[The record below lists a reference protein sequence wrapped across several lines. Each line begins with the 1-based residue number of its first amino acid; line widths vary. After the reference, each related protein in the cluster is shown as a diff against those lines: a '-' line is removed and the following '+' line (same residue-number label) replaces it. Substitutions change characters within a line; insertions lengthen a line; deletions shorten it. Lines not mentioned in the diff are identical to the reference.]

1 MAAEG
6 VGEVRHGFSAEVLA
20 DSITPSGVRVTT
32 LVATLPRAY
41 LAELNT
47 HRLISR
53 DGYEQELSRN
63 SASSRAIPTEQNIAA
78 VREHPY
84 VPTTFNARVKGMG
97 VGEEFDA
104 DLTEECRR
112 AWMRAM
118 HHATTGA
125 DALNELG
132 LDKSRANRLI
142 EPFMWHTVIMTAT
155 EWENFLALRCPDGDN
170 PDVTFPAQLEMQE
183 FALCVRNA
191 LRDSQPKELEEASWH
206 APYFDWDDEFEL
218 LRGLLGGAAV
228 PVNEAINGALLVSA
242 RRCARVSFVKQDD
255 VEELLVSYDKGVL
268 LADMGHYSPMEH
280 QVRPITHLDL
290 KREEMAPRIHVP
302 MDLFRD
308 HRTVNIKKI
317 PLDRCW
323 SGNLRGVIQFRKLL
337 PGEDNA
343 MLKRIATAA
352 AALDNETA

>member
-1 MAAEG
+1 M
-6 VGEVRHGFSAEVLA
+6 RYGFSAEVLA
-20 DSITPSGVRVTT
+20 DSITPTGVRCTT

-63 SASSRAIPTEQNIAA
+63 SASSRAIPTEANIAA

-104 DLTEECRR
+104 ERTDNCRR
-112 AWMRAM
+112 IWLRGM
-118 HHATTGA
+118 HHAATTA
-125 DALNELG
+125 DMLNEEG
-132 LDKSRANRLI
+132 LDKSRANRVI
-142 EPFMWHTVIMTAT
+142 EPFMWHTVILTAT
-155 EWENFLALRCPDGDN
+155 EWENFLALRCPDGDK
-170 PDVTFPAQLEMQE
+170 PDVNFPAQLEMQE

-191 LRDSQPKELEEASWH
+191 LANSQPKELEEASWH

-218 LRGLLGGAAV
+218 LRGLIGGAAV
-228 PVNEAINGALLVSA
+228 PVNEAINAALLVSA
-242 RRCARVSFVKQDD
+242 RRCARVSYVKQDD
-255 VEELLVSYDKGVL
+255 VEELMVSYDKGIQ
-268 LADMGHYSPMEH
+268 LAQMSHYSPMEH
-280 QVRPITHLDL
+280 QVRPITHFDL
-290 KREEMAPRIHVP
+290 KSVTVAPKIHVP

-308 HRTVNIKKI
+308 HRTVAIKKI
-317 PLDRCW
+317 PLERCW

-337 PGEDNA
+337 PWEDNA
-343 MLKRIATAA
+343 MVKRIADAA
-352 AALDNETA
+352 RVFDQETQ

>member
-1 MAAEG
+1 M
-6 VGEVRHGFSAEVLA
+6 RHGFGADVLA
-20 DSITPSGVRVTT
+20 DGITPTGVRVTT

-63 SASSRAIPTEQNIAA
+63 SASSRAIPTEVNIAA

-104 DLTEECRR
+104 ELTEQCHRL
-112 AWMRAM
+112 WMRGM
-118 HHATTGA
+118 HHATTIA
-125 DALNELG
+125 DSLNELG
-132 LDKSRANRLI
+132 LDKSRANRII
-142 EPFMWHTVIMTAT
+142 EPFMWHTVILTAT
-155 EWENFLALRCPDGDN
+155 EWDNFLALRCPDGDK
-170 PDVTFPAQLEMQE
+170 PDTSFPAQLEMQE
-183 FALCVRNA
+183 FAICIRNA
-191 LRDSQPKELEEASWH
+191 LRDSTPKLLEEASWQ

-218 LRGLLGGAAV
+218 LRGLMGGASV

-242 RRCARVSFVKQDD
+242 RRCARVSYVKQDD
-255 VEELLVSYDKGVL
+255 VEELMVSYDRGVT

-290 KREEMAPRIHVP
+290 KREGMSQRIHAP
-302 MDLFRD
+302 LDLFRD
-308 HRTVNIKKI
+308 HRTVNLKKL
-317 PLDRCW
+317 PLDRMW
-323 SGNLRGVIQFRKLL
+323 SGNLRGVVQFRKLL

-343 MLKRIATAA
+343 MLKRIAKAA
-352 AALDNETA
+352 AVYDQETR

>member
-1 MAAEG
+1 M
-6 VGEVRHGFSAEVLA
+6 RHGFGADVLA
-20 DSITPSGVRVTT
+20 DSLTPTGVRCTT
-32 LVATLPRAY
+32 LVATLPRPY

-63 SASSRAIPTEQNIAA
+63 SASSRAIPTEVNIAA

-97 VGEEFDA
+97 VGEAFDEE
-104 DLTEECRR
+104 LTEECRR
-112 AWMRAM
+112 VWMRQM
-118 HHATTGA
+118 NHATTGA

-132 LDKSRANRLI
+132 LDKSRANRLL
-142 EPFMWHTVIMTAT
+142 EPFMWHTVILTAT
-155 EWENFLALRCPDGDN
+155 EWENFLALRCPDGDK
-170 PDVTFPAQLEMQE
+170 PDTSFPAQLEMQE
-183 FALCVRNA
+183 FAICIRDA
-191 LRDSQPKELEEASWH
+191 LAASTPKNLEEASWH

-218 LRGLLGGAAV
+218 LRGMMGGAAV

-242 RRCARVSFVKQDD
+242 RRCARVSYVKQDD
-255 VEELLVSYDKGVL
+255 VEELMVSYDRGVQ

-280 QVRPITHLDL
+280 QVRPITMLDL
-290 KREEMAPRIHVP
+290 KREGMSSRIHAP

-308 HRTVNIKKI
+308 HRTVNLKKI

-323 SGNLRGVIQFRKLL
+323 SGNLRGVVQFRKLL

-352 AALDNETA
+352 AEYDTGTR

>member
-1 MAAEG
+1 M
-6 VGEVRHGFSAEVLA
+6 RHGFSAEVLA
-20 DSITPSGVRVTT
+20 DSITPSGVRCTT
-32 LVATLPRAY
+32 LVGTLPRPY

-84 VPTTFNARVKGMG
+84 VPTTFNERVKGMG
-97 VGEEFDA
+97 VGDEFDIER
-104 DLTEECRR
+104 TVRCHKI
-112 AWMRAM
+112 WMRGL
-118 HHATTGA
+118 HHATTTA
-125 DALNELG
+125 DMLNEEG
-132 LDKSRANRLI
+132 LDKSRANRVI
-142 EPFMWHTVIMTAT
+142 EPYMWHTVILTAT
-155 EWENFLALRCPDGDN
+155 EWENFLALRCPDGDK
-170 PDVTFPAQLEMQE
+170 PDVNFPAQLEMQE

-191 LRDSQPKELEEASWH
+191 LRGSQPKELEEASWH

-228 PVNEAINGALLVSA
+228 PVNEAINAALLVSA

-255 VEELLVSYDKGVL
+255 VEELLVSYDKGVV
-268 LADMGHYSPMEH
+268 LADMSHYSPMEH

-290 KREEMAPRIHVP
+290 KREEMARRIHVP

-308 HRTVNIKKI
+308 HRSVNIKKI

-323 SGNLRGVIQFRKLL
+323 SGNLRGVVQFRKLL

-343 MLKRIATAA
+343 MLKRMAVAA
-352 AALDNETA
+352 GVYDQETQ

>member
-1 MAAEG
+1 M
-6 VGEVRHGFSAEVLA
+6 RHGFGADVLA
-20 DSITPSGVRVTT
+20 DSLTPSGVRCTT

-63 SASSRAIPTEQNIAA
+63 SASSRAIPTEVNIAA

-112 AWMRAM
+112 VWMRQM
-118 HHATTGA
+118 NHATTGA
-125 DALNELG
+125 DVLNELG

-155 EWENFLALRCPDGDN
+155 EWENFLALRCPEGDK
-170 PDVTFPAQLEMQE
+170 PDVSFPAQLEMQE
-183 FALCVRNA
+183 FAICVRDA
-191 LRDSQPKELEEASWH
+191 LAASTPKELEEASWH

-218 LRGLLGGAAV
+218 LRGLLGGLSV
-228 PVNEAINGALLVSA
+228 PVNEAINAALLVSA
-242 RRCARVSFVKQDD
+242 RRCARVSYVKQDD
-255 VEELLVSYDKGVL
+255 VEELMVSYDKGVL
-268 LADMGHYSPMEH
+268 LADMSHYSPMEH
-280 QVRPITHLDL
+280 QVRPITRFDL
-290 KREEMAPRIHVP
+290 KNPSVSPKIHVP

-308 HRTVNIKKI
+308 HHTVNLKKI
-317 PLDRCW
+317 PLERAWC
-323 SGNLRGVIQFRKLL
+323 GNLRGVVQFRKLL

-343 MLKRIATAA
+343 MLKRIAAA
-352 AALDNETA
+352 AAEFDSETR